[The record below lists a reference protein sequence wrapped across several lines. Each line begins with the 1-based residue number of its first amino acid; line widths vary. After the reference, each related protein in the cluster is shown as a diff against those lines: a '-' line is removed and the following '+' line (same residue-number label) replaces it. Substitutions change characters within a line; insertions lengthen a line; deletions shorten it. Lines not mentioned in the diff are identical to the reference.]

1 MAIGLKMSG
10 VKKFGQ
16 KLAKGA
22 AMVGRKISKGAEAV
36 GSVLTPIA
44 TAINPELGAGVAAGV
59 EAIKKAG
66 RTTERLGGKASSG
79 LEKGFRTLQQ
89 PILGAGEILKA
100 AKGAMKNPE
109 ATQIR
114 IGDVIANR
122 FQKKKGGIQR
132 DGEDVIND
140 WAPDLPFAGGM

>member
-22 AMVGRKISKGAEAV
+22 AMVGRKLAKGAEAA

-89 PILGAGEILKA
+89 PVLGAREIVRA
-100 AKGAMKNPE
+100 AKGAMDNPA

-122 FQKKKGGIQR
+122 FQKKKSAGIQR
-132 DGEDVIND
+132 EGEAMND
-140 WAPDLPFAGGM
+140 WAPDLPFAGM